1 MRILRYF
8 FYTVIIFIIILIPI
22 YGAAR
27 LILPDYIKKEIIKN
41 LPKGSTLSIG
51 SVTSKVDLGINFKNV
66 NFTYP
71 GNKISLET
79 PMIEILPQL
88 NLNQPLKILA
98 PELNYKNSKSSGKL
112 NKLKIEILFNN
123 NNKDQVDLFGEIKE
137 LKSTNLLEFSEL
149 KFLLEGI
156 NNKNKYVSFD
166 AKKIIFNFENDF
178 GFFEL
183 SGNNLVGNTTVNDN
197 ISSSLKIEDL
207 NINLT
212 EIRPRNANRIINSE
226 QGRFEFTFNSNK
238 NLNAPINIE
247 LKKSR
252 TPIDSFAEKISIS
265 TTASWRDSKSSCN
278 FSNLFDSNDQCGVLT
293 DFLNTNILVE
303 DRDGGK
309 FLIVGNG
316 ICVTPN
322 AGCIQRINAEISSK
336 KTTEIFSKVMVSGVI
351 NPLLGGVLLSGLLT
365 SPHENIDDFD
375 HKLNFKMM
383 GSKILINNKPLF

>member
-8 FYTVIIFIIILIPI
+8 FYTVIIFTIILIPI

-27 LILPDYIKKEIIKN
+27 LVLPDYIKKEIIKN

-51 SVTSKVDLGINFKNV
+51 SVSSKLDLGINFKNV

-123 NNKDQVDLFGEIKE
+123 NNKDQVDLLGEIKE

-178 GFFEL
+178 
-183 SGNNLVGNTTVNDN
+183 
-197 ISSSLKIEDL
+197 
-207 NINLT
+207 
-212 EIRPRNANRIINSE
+212 
-226 QGRFEFTFNSNK
+226 
-238 NLNAPINIE
+238 
-247 LKKSR
+247 
-252 TPIDSFAEKISIS
+252 
-265 TTASWRDSKSSCN
+265 
-278 FSNLFDSNDQCGVLT
+278 
-293 DFLNTNILVE
+293 
-303 DRDGGK
+303 
-309 FLIVGNG
+309 
-316 ICVTPN
+316 
-322 AGCIQRINAEISSK
+322 
-336 KTTEIFSKVMVSGVI
+336 
-351 NPLLGGVLLSGLLT
+351 
-365 SPHENIDDFD
+365 
-375 HKLNFKMM
+375 
-383 GSKILINNKPLF
+383 